1 MTSVKDICPLFRQ
14 KGLTVE
20 LKVKN
25 LELLLDSQ
33 NIGFKANATMD
44 DLENAIMHLKNE
56 NIANDENE
64 SENLTTTTATFPP
77 AQ

>member
-1 MTSVKDICPLFRQ
+1 
-14 KGLTVE
+14 LTVE

-25 LELLLDSQ
+25 LELFLDSQ
-33 NIGFKANATMD
+33 NIGFNANDSMD

-64 SENLTTTTATFPP
+64 SENLTTTTATFL
-77 AQ
+77 